1 MEQEEDKKPPQWLMP
16 NKVHDGLKWVGL
28 IVCPAAATAVLGI
41 GGAFG
46 WQDAAAAATVITTV
60 GTFIG
65 ACIGI
70 SATAKGGG
78 DGGR

>member
-1 MEQEEDKKPPQWLMP
+1 MEQESKKPPEWLMP
-16 NKVHDGLKWVGL
+16 NEVYDALKWVGL

-41 GGAFG
+41 GGAVG
-46 WQDAAAAATVITTV
+46 WQEAAATATVITTV

-78 DGGR
+78 DGDR